1 MNRMWVALVATLVVS
16 VGAAGCSNAPV
27 LFDGSGKAEMNM
39 QEAAVRADEI
49 LDDLFVHIDPEVR
62 WTHGPTTTGSCD
74 VTRRRAVMTIVSAE
88 RRGSFLGVVDRAW
101 RASGYRMKSIN
112 NDPEVPAIFAQTK
125 DGFGV
130 SLIVGGE
137 GQVFFE
143 VDTPCVEESEVA
155 ESTTEATAP
164 TYEGQEHIPRPNIR
178 SAFWSAG
185 AP

>member
-1 MNRMWVALVATLVVS
+1 MIGAFRYAAAVLIFCALSGCAD
-16 VGAAGCSNAPV
+16 GAAPLEKKGRS
-27 LFDGSGKAEMNM
+27 EMDM
-39 QEAAVRADEI
+39 QEAATRADKI
-49 LDDLFVHIDPEVR
+49 LDDMFNDVQPEVR

-88 RRGSFLGVVDRAW
+88 RRGSFLGVIDRSW
-101 RASGYRMKSIN
+101 RNSGYRMKSIN
-112 NDPEVPAIFAQTK
+112 NDPDVPAIFAQTK

-155 ESTTEATAP
+155 ESTTKATAP
-164 TYEGQEHIPRPNIR
+164 IYQGMEHIPRPDIR
-178 SAFWSAG
+178 SPFWSAG